1 MRVGGDVKRPKVI
14 SAPPPEYPFL
24 AQRTKITGVVT
35 LEVTIDEHG
44 NVVNLRPIKG
54 DQMLINAA
62 LKAVKQWKFEP
73 TYLNGVPV
81 SVQLEVDVSFHPPSH

>member
-14 SAPPPEYPFL
+14 FQPPLEYPAL
-24 AQRTKITGVVT
+24 AERAGIAGVVT
-35 LEVTIDEHG
+35 LEATIDEHG
-44 NVVNLRPIKG
+44 NVVNLHVVSG
-54 DQMLINAA
+54 NGMLINAA